1 MTERWTEETLD
12 RFASTVATAIAA
24 NNHAIQANNDAIA
37 TQAQALKDAI
47 AAQSQALNEA
57 TIASNERLTR
67 IEQLVESN
75 NRFLEAFTHRVDRLA
90 ERVDRLTQTTEEVV
104 RQMAST
110 TSTTNQDRMDVT
122 TRLSAINRKVDAI
135 ANHLGVNQ

>member
-1 MTERWTEETLD
+1 MTERWTDETLD
-12 RFASTVATAIAA
+12 RFAATVATAI
-24 NNHAIQANNDAIA
+24 QASD
-37 TQAQALKDAI
+37 
-47 AAQSQALNEA
+47 
-57 TIASNERLTR
+57 ERLTR

-75 NRFLEAFTHRVDRLA
+75 NRFLEAFTHRVDHFAQRVDRLT

-104 RQMAST
+104 RQIAST

-135 ANHLGVNQ
+135 ANHLGVI